1 QPSLPFSLLPLP
13 SFPSHLFNPRSAL
26 PRSTAVGGAASSAGW
41 SCGRALPG
49 RKGAG
54 CDGSGSLLLEAA
66 NWSTIAVCLVL
77 KLPQGAA
84 LVAARSARG
93 VSLESLLLELGGFL
107 VCLRYM
113 SYYRYPQLTY
123 IEYPVMI
130 VQDIILCLLVLHFNG
145 KMKHALPYTV
155 IFVAGWYAI
164 TLQEWILDLSM
175 NLSTVVSA
183 ASKLAQLR
191 CLWQTR
197 DSEQVS
203 ATTWGLAIYTCA
215 DTG

>member
-1 QPSLPFSLLPLP
+1 MDPARSCWRRRTGAPSRCAWCS
-13 SFPSHLFNPRSAL
+13 SCPREPPWWPPDPPEESAWK
-26 PRSTAVGGAASSAGW
+26 VYCWSSAGGDD
-41 SCGRALPG
+41 S
-49 RKGAG
+49 
-54 CDGSGSLLLEAA
+54 
-66 NWSTIAVCLVL
+66 
-77 KLPQGAA
+77 
-84 LVAARSARG
+84 
-93 VSLESLLLELGGFL
+93 VSFL

-215 DTG
+215 ARIFTTLMTTKDFTVLICFVVMMALNIWVITTILEYRKAKKQD

>member
-1 QPSLPFSLLPLP
+1 MDP
-13 SFPSHLFNPRSAL
+13 
-26 PRSTAVGGAASSAGW
+26 GW
-41 SCGRALPG
+41 
-49 RKGAG
+49 
-54 CDGSGSLLLEAA
+54 LLLEAA
-66 NWSTIAVCLVL
+66 NWSTIAACLVL

-84 LVAARSARG
+84 LLAARSARG
-93 VSLESLLLELGGFL
+93 VSLESLVLELGGFL

-123 IEYPVMI
+123 IEYPLMI

-183 ASKLAQLR
+183 ASKLAQLQ

-203 ATTWGLAIYTCA
+203 ATTWGLATYTCA
-215 DTG
+215 ARIFTTLMTTKDSTVLIRFVVMMALNVWVIATILEYRKAKKQD

>member
-1 QPSLPFSLLPLP
+1 MDAMEP
-13 SFPSHLFNPRSAL
+13 
-26 PRSTAVGGAASSAGW
+26 
-41 SCGRALPG
+41 
-49 RKGAG
+49 
-54 CDGSGSLLLEAA
+54 GSLLLDVA
-66 NWSTIAVCLVL
+66 NWSTIAACLVL

-93 VSLESLLLELGGFL
+93 VSLGSLVLELAGFL

-113 SYYRYPQLTY
+113 SYYRHPPLTY
-123 IEYPVMI
+123 IEYPLMI

-155 IFVAGWYAI
+155 IFVAGWYAL

-183 ASKLAQLR
+183 ASKLVQLR

-215 DTG
+215 ARIFTTLMTTKDSTVLIRFVVMMALNIWVITTILEYRKAKKQD

>member
-1 QPSLPFSLLPLP
+1 
-13 SFPSHLFNPRSAL
+13 
-26 PRSTAVGGAASSAGW
+26 
-41 SCGRALPG
+41 
-49 RKGAG
+49 
-54 CDGSGSLLLEAA
+54 
-66 NWSTIAVCLVL
+66 
-77 KLPQGAA
+77 
-84 LVAARSARG
+84 
-93 VSLESLLLELGGFL
+93 
-107 VCLRYM
+107 M
-113 SYYRYPQLTY
+113 SYYRHPPLTY
-123 IEYPVMI
+123 IEYPLMI

-155 IFVAGWYAI
+155 IFVAGWYAL

-183 ASKLAQLR
+183 ASKLVQLR

-215 DTG
+215 ARIFTTLMTTKDSTVLIRFVVMMALNIWVITTILEYRKAKKQD